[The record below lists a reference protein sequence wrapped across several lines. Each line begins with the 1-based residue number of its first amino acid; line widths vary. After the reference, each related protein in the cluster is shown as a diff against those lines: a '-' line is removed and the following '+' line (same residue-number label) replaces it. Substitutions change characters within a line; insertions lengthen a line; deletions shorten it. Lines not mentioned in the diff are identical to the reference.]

1 MIDYFLHKQDDIME
15 SYILEIVYLWRMIY
29 SS

>member
-1 MIDYFLHKQDDIME
+1 MIDYFLHKWDDIME
-15 SYILEIVYLWRMIY
+15 NYILEIVYLWRMIY